1 MSTADLVEYVGER
14 EDMEVRFRMFAAI
27 FLWVLA
33 IICLVL
39 AVVNFMQRPVEA
51 VVGTGMFVVGFLS
64 LLGGLFLSRPARPR
78 SRLR

>member
-1 MSTADLVEYVGER
+1 MG
-14 EDMEVRFRMFAAI
+14 VRYRMFAAI

-39 AVVNFMQRPVEA
+39 AVVNFLQRPVETVA
-51 VVGTGMFVVGFLS
+51 GVGMLGVGVIS
-64 LLGGLFLSRPARPR
+64 LVGGLYLSRPARPR

>member
-1 MSTADLVEYVGER
+1 
-14 EDMEVRFRMFAAI
+14 MEVRFRMFAAI

-39 AVVNFMQRPVEA
+39 AVVNFLQRPVEA
-51 VVGTGMFVVGFLS
+51 IAGAGMLGVGVISVVGG
-64 LLGGLFLSRPARPR
+64 LLLSRPARPR